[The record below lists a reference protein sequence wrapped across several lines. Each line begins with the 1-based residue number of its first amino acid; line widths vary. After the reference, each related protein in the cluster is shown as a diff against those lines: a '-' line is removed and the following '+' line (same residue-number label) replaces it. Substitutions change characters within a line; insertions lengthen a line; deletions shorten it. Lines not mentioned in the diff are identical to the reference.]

1 MAYATYDWYYF
12 ELFLKYNVYA
22 GTAFMKILKYEI
34 FS

>member
-12 ELFLKYNVYA
+12 ELILKYNVYA
-22 GTAFMKILKYEI
+22 GMVLMKILEYDI